1 MAKPTVTID
10 VRGDTKPLKREIDKL
25 AGKKVKLN
33 LDSKNFSAPLG
44 KIKGDLG
51 EFDKSLAASNARV
64 LAFGASAGAIYILQ
78 RALTETVKST
88 IAVEKALAEV
98 NVILGASEKSLARF
112 GGELF
117 NVAKQ
122 TGRSFSDVALAAG
135 ELARQGLGM
144 EETLKRTSDAMQLA
158 RLSGLGVEASVNA
171 ITAALN
177 GFRNAALT
185 STAVIDKII
194 AVDQAFAVSGAD
206 LAEALRRVG
215 STAEG
220 AGVSLN
226 ELLGIV
232 TAAQQITARGGAVI
246 GNSFKTIFT
255 RIQRPKVLEA
265 LEELGVKTKDI
276 AGVSLSAIGVLK
288 NLAGTFDTL
297 GDAQRAQIAELV
309 GGVFQINVLKASLR
323 DLGSQYSVFAS
334 ATDIAS
340 KSSGEA
346 ARRNATLNQSLSAGL
361 NETLQNLTKLAAGIG
376 KLTLEPAI
384 KNVLGI
390 INTITEKINLGETE
404 STGQSIGKALL
415 GGLGKFLSGPGLAIA
430 AVALFTLFNNLR
442 KFAVDAFRTFTGLNA
457 TFKQQQ
463 QLQQGIVSIL
473 QQNPKILAQIQR
485 GEISVDQAAKQILG
499 SYKGLNSELVSMN
512 SLAAQ
517 LAATM
522 SKAGASVG
530 TLSPGGPTTIRT
542 KKKAGGYVPNFADE
556 GEVVAMAL
564 SGQYTKSQMA
574 NPRTKRGKVHDG
586 QGGSFMATY
595 NGHEKKQDVMGP
607 NGKRGTIIA
616 SPAMQK
622 AMAGG
627 YVPNFARVNAK
638 LNQSATLSQV
648 SASNSVNALRGVAG
662 GKNTDPALKKA
673 AQKRIKKLGKRE
685 NRVVD
690 VKKKLGFIA
699 SSFSGGIEFTNK
711 QAETRK
717 FLGLSGKF
725 KAGDP
730 FISATPRNLVKAQPT
745 ALKNGGK
752 VDGGVMKS
760 LRGPI
765 ARAILTTSRKL
776 FSPSEKE
783 LPNVKKVEKYLGSKA
798 GKEKLALT
806 AGNIFEDAI
815 NAGLDLKDKS
825 GGRRWDYVKSDFA
838 KKGTMLKAL
847 VGSAKGKELQNL
859 DALEAKLNYPPSN
872 IAETRA
878 KFFDES
884 AGPAPRAIRAAFADV
899 MPRKRKATG
908 FIPNFANALG
918 DAVKRE
924 NQAGVTK
931 GAIRVGEDKRLASQS
946 NPLGLAV
953 TNTRDEPR
961 GIKDVLARGYI
972 PNFAQSQNKA
982 KPAKPVGD
990 ASGKLFAAM
999 MAASLVTSTFAA
1011 AGAESTEGMKKFTT
1025 GLNSAVT
1032 GLSVLGTAAMMMPGP
1047 MGLVVGVLGG
1057 LAIAITS
1064 YSNAMGVATA
1074 AQKANLAALNASTV
1088 RLQEQANT
1096 IQGAQQALSAYQE
1109 ALKGADA
1116 GNIIAA
1122 QRNYSEALN
1131 KLTPTLKASLVAEPD
1146 KEKKQELL
1154 GEAAGKNAQEGK
1166 DASEAAADRKAM
1178 LDKLD
1183 KLNKDKNQKALLV
1196 AVGIIGVICAAILV
1210 SSKLNK
1216 MGRKADK
1223 KVKKFDKKN
1232 SKFNKDGTVSKRQKN
1247 KKEWT
1252 KRRNKAGGG
1261 MGGKLGQ
1268 GFNAWMTKAGDK
1280 IKSVVKALK
1289 DSRFLK
1295 SFSKVGRA
1303 LKVVGRFGGPIA
1315 AVLATIAASITIFPK
1330 IIGKAFE
1337 GLSYIFNDL
1346 LGSIPLVGGAFKWM
1360 AKGLKFAADW
1370 MSEAGSEGIRYLK
1383 LLGGWISKTFKK
1395 FKGWLGLDFD
1405 TSEEEAALG
1414 SKYKTKGVEHGI
1426 SGEGQKAMEQ
1436 DASKL
1441 FDRIDPSKL
1450 TTGALE
1456 ELRKAGAEGE
1466 EALKKKLIEL
1476 GVSAEQASVYV
1487 DGAGSSSYALALQI
1501 QVLKKNADAS
1511 VAELARVEASLAAAA
1526 AAAAA
1531 ASRAIESTRD
1541 RAKAFTGMLRLLA
1554 GGLQDARKRAAN
1566 FNREFSTELLKGG
1579 AGLAKQFQTSFQS
1592 TKLEGDIDKI
1602 EINNASAL
1610 KSEKIREQGNK
1621 AMFDAVSKN
1630 KEVADIFDKV
1640 ANNAASPEEQ
1650 QLVNALQNLPITL
1663 AGQGAGGVLAGLDQI
1678 IKNAQAPGGAL
1689 EGQNVDLTRSSDVLA
1704 ALQTQTNAMVEAEQ
1718 TRQHQ
1723 LRLSEL
1729 QTRLAQEQNRI
1740 DMQNKAG
1747 GGIKA
1752 FLDPKSM
1759 DKMESGFNQ
1768 AVDDFTLASGR
1779 GDTVKTGQAAGNLLS
1794 NLNDFAGGPLMGEG
1808 AEGLKDLTQKGL
1820 AQSMKGRAFARAD
1833 VLDQAAS
1840 ETGNQDLAKAA
1851 DALRNMDFAASAATQ
1866 VATEFKRQKMPAN
1879 IEAMLQTQRDLL
1891 TLQGEDAKA
1900 NVNTAKNTAKM
1911 ARELTGGKFAQAAA
1925 QIVSGMPAPEVVGM
1939 SEITTQ
1945 VQAGATAM
1953 QAAAQA
1959 IIDSTATVRKADD
1972 IKDLAQK
1979 RKEGAADLEAF
1990 IKEANAD
1997 GSVDEGERVKI
2008 EGMVANMAGITAA
2021 IGSRI
2026 DAMGPSATAAM
2037 GQEFIDKEKKRREA
2051 NAASGITS
2059 GNLESLDGATAGN
2072 LSPSVRNALESLR
2085 GGNLAAPSESVSG
2098 ASDQAVGI
2106 SNTTLGTRGGAA
2118 WRNAGVDSAT
2128 GGRFSGQS
2136 NISGSELANA
2146 ATDINKA
2153 RDAMKRAFDQSGGGA
2168 SGKDAAIAQAQIFL
2182 RQAQREFQQG
2192 PESERDVQQVEIAAL
2207 IQMVK
2212 RLESTGSMG
2221 NTEKFDMEAFATTM
2235 RNGLTANVPVEI
2247 VITDDSGKEHRRIIT
2262 QQVKLLTAAVAQNSP
2277 EVLADPT
2284 PN

>member
-1 MAKPTVTID
+1 M
-10 VRGDTKPLKREIDKL
+10 
-25 AGKKVKLN
+25 
-33 LDSKNFSAPLG
+33 
-44 KIKGDLG
+44 
-51 EFDKSLAASNARV
+51 
-64 LAFGASAGAIYILQ
+64 GA
-78 RALTETVKST
+78 
-88 IAVEKALAEV
+88 
-98 NVILGASEKSLARF
+98 
-112 GGELF
+112 
-117 NVAKQ
+117 
-122 TGRSFSDVALAAG
+122 
-135 ELARQGLGM
+135 
-144 EETLKRTSDAMQLA
+144 
-158 RLSGLGVEASVNA
+158 
-171 ITAALN
+171 
-177 GFRNAALT
+177 
-185 STAVIDKII
+185 
-194 AVDQAFAVSGAD
+194 
-206 LAEALRRVG
+206 
-215 STAEG
+215 
-220 AGVSLN
+220 
-226 ELLGIV
+226 
-232 TAAQQITARGGAVI
+232 
-246 GNSFKTIFT
+246 
-255 RIQRPKVLEA
+255 
-265 LEELGVKTKDI
+265 
-276 AGVSLSAIGVLK
+276 
-288 NLAGTFDTL
+288 
-297 GDAQRAQIAELV
+297 
-309 GGVFQINVLKASLR
+309 
-323 DLGSQYSVFAS
+323 
-334 ATDIAS
+334 
-340 KSSGEA
+340 
-346 ARRNATLNQSLSAGL
+346 
-361 NETLQNLTKLAAGIG
+361 
-376 KLTLEPAI
+376 
-384 KNVLGI
+384 
-390 INTITEKINLGETE
+390 
-404 STGQSIGKALL
+404 
-415 GGLGKFLSGPGLAIA
+415 
-430 AVALFTLFNNLR
+430 
-442 KFAVDAFRTFTGLNA
+442 
-457 TFKQQQ
+457 
-463 QLQQGIVSIL
+463 
-473 QQNPKILAQIQR
+473 
-485 GEISVDQAAKQILG
+485 
-499 SYKGLNSELVSMN
+499 
-512 SLAAQ
+512 
-517 LAATM
+517 
-522 SKAGASVG
+522 
-530 TLSPGGPTTIRT
+530 
-542 KKKAGGYVPNFADE
+542 
-556 GEVVAMAL
+556 
-564 SGQYTKSQMA
+564 
-574 NPRTKRGKVHDG
+574 
-586 QGGSFMATY
+586 
-595 NGHEKKQDVMGP
+595 
-607 NGKRGTIIA
+607 
-616 SPAMQK
+616 
-622 AMAGG
+622 
-627 YVPNFARVNAK
+627 
-638 LNQSATLSQV
+638 
-648 SASNSVNALRGVAG
+648 
-662 GKNTDPALKKA
+662 
-673 AQKRIKKLGKRE
+673 
-685 NRVVD
+685 
-690 VKKKLGFIA
+690 
-699 SSFSGGIEFTNK
+699 
-711 QAETRK
+711 
-717 FLGLSGKF
+717 
-725 KAGDP
+725 
-730 FISATPRNLVKAQPT
+730 
-745 ALKNGGK
+745 
-752 VDGGVMKS
+752 
-760 LRGPI
+760 
-765 ARAILTTSRKL
+765 
-776 FSPSEKE
+776 
-783 LPNVKKVEKYLGSKA
+783 
-798 GKEKLALT
+798 
-806 AGNIFEDAI
+806 
-815 NAGLDLKDKS
+815 
-825 GGRRWDYVKSDFA
+825 
-838 KKGTMLKAL
+838 
-847 VGSAKGKELQNL
+847 
-859 DALEAKLNYPPSN
+859 
-872 IAETRA
+872 
-878 KFFDES
+878 
-884 AGPAPRAIRAAFADV
+884 
-899 MPRKRKATG
+899 
-908 FIPNFANALG
+908 
-918 DAVKRE
+918 
-924 NQAGVTK
+924 
-931 GAIRVGEDKRLASQS
+931 
-946 NPLGLAV
+946 
-953 TNTRDEPR
+953 
-961 GIKDVLARGYI
+961 
-972 PNFAQSQNKA
+972 
-982 KPAKPVGD
+982 
-990 ASGKLFAAM
+990 
-999 MAASLVTSTFAA
+999 
-1011 AGAESTEGMKKFTT
+1011 
-1025 GLNSAVT
+1025 
-1032 GLSVLGTAAMMMPGP
+1032 
-1047 MGLVVGVLGG
+1047 
-1057 LAIAITS
+1057 
-1064 YSNAMGVATA
+1064 ATA

-1088 RLQEQANT
+1088 RLQEQANN

-1131 KLTPTLKASLVAEPD
+1131 KLTPTLKASLQAEPD

-1154 GEAAGKNAQEGK
+1154 GEAAGKNAQQGK
-1166 DASEAAADRKAM
+1166 DAGEAAADRKAM

-1232 SKFNKDGTVSKRQKN
+1232 SKFNQDGTVSKRQKN

-1261 MGGKLGQ
+1261 MGGKAGQ
-1268 GFNAWMTKAGDK
+1268 SFNAMIAKLGEHFKNGVTKLKKFGKSFKRIGD
-1280 IKSVVKALK
+1280 L
-1289 DSRFLK
+1289 
-1295 SFSKVGRA
+1295 FSKVGR
-1303 LKVVGRFGGPIA
+1303 LGGPIA
-1315 AVLATIAASITIFPK
+1315 AGVAAFAAGMTIIPGLFGKIVDGIGMVFSDVLGFIPGFKT
-1330 IIGKAFE
+1330 IGKAISGVGKYFVQV
-1337 GLSYIFNDL
+1337 GKDGVNL
-1346 LGSIPLVGGAFKWM
+1346 LKS
-1360 AKGLKFAADW
+1360 
-1370 MSEAGSEGIRYLK
+1370 
-1383 LLGGWISKTFKK
+1383 LGGWISKTFGRLKK
-1395 FKGWLGLDFD
+1395 WLGLDFD
-1405 TSEEEAALG
+1405 TSEEEDAMA

-1426 SGEGQKAMEQ
+1426 SDEGQKAMEQ

-1441 FDRIDPSKL
+1441 FDRIDPSML
-1450 TTGALE
+1450 TTGTLE

-1487 DGAGSSSYALALQI
+1487 DGAGQSSYALALQI
-1501 QVLKKNADAS
+1501 QTLKKNADAS

-1794 NLNDFAGGPLMGEG
+1794 NLNNFAGGPLMGEG

-1925 QIVSGMPAPEVVGM
+1925 EIVAGMPSPEVVGM

-1959 IIDSTATVRKADD
+1959 IIDSTATVRQADD

-2051 NAASGITS
+2051 NEASGITS

-2085 GGNLAAPSESVSG
+2085 GGNLAAPLPLESG
-2098 ASDQAVGI
+2098 PSDQRFGV
-2106 SNTTLGTRGGAA
+2106 SNTTLGTRGGAG
-2118 WRNAGVDSAT
+2118 WRNAGT
-2128 GGRFSGQS
+2128 GSVRDGRGTLQSGKFSNQS
-2136 NISGSELANA
+2136 NISGSELSNA

-2182 RQAQREFQQG
+2182 RQAQREFQHG

-2247 VITDDSGKEHRRIIT
+2247 VITDDSGKEHRKFIT
-2262 QQVKLLTAAVAQNSP
+2262 QQVKLLTAAVGEVVPA
-2277 EVLADPT
+2277 VLADPT